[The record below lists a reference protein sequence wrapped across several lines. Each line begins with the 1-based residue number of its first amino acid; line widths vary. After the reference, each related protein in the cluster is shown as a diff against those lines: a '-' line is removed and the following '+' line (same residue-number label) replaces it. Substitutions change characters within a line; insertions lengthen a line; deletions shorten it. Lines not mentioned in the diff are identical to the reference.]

1 MQVLVIED
9 EKLASDRLIKL
20 IRQYNPSIQIMDVVS
35 SIEGTVNII
44 EMGNKPDLIFMDIQ
58 LSDGNS
64 FDIFDKCHITAPVIF
79 TTAFSEYALKAF
91 KIFCIDYLLKPV
103 GQKELK
109 IALDKYQYLSEG
121 NRFLSIES
129 IADVRTVS
137 SQNYKNRFIVKSGI
151 HLQTIPAENIC
162 CFFTMDKI
170 TFLSGPDNRKFTLD
184 YSLDKLEALL
194 DPNIFFRV
202 SRQFIININSIKDIR
217 HSNNNRL
224 KILLINNNDIE
235 IIVSRERVQDFKSW
249 LDK

>member
-1 MQVLVIED
+1 
-9 EKLASDRLIKL
+9 
-20 IRQYNPSIQIMDVVS
+20 
-35 SIEGTVNII
+35 
-44 EMGNKPDLIFMDIQ
+44 
-58 LSDGNS
+58 
-64 FDIFDKCHITAPVIF
+64 
-79 TTAFSEYALKAF
+79 
-91 KIFCIDYLLKPV
+91 
-103 GQKELK
+103 
-109 IALDKYQYLSEG
+109 
-121 NRFLSIES
+121 
-129 IADVRTVS
+129 
-137 SQNYKNRFIVKSGI
+137 
-151 HLQTIPAENIC
+151 
-162 CFFTMDKI
+162 MDKI